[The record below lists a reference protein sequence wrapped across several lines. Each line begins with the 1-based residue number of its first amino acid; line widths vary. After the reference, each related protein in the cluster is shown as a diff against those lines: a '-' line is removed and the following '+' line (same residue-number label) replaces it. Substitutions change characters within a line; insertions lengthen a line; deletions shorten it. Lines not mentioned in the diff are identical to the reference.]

1 MGPVT
6 DNSTKREC
14 RDTLI
19 AAFFLLPYCL
29 YNTRHS
35 SLRPFTAAFPFHF
48 LFQFSS
54 TRRWRLHRLNTHNTD
69 TNITRDT
76 TNNMA
81 FKDFA
86 MSGRMQPLALFPVL
100 VMMTAWILSFL
111 CVFAGNK
118 PGYMEDYAVFTLNVS
133 RVGENLIQD
142 FDNKIYAINFT
153 SLTKRS
159 LDIGDAPLPT
169 ITAAPS
175 LMVRDDLDNIVDG
188 LTSKAAGA
196 ASAVES
202 KASAAK
208 SAVGSKASALES
220 AAASKINSGMEA
232 LETKIVQAVN
242 KAYTNL
248 IDEMDLKDFYSI
260 HMMTTCSGEY
270 QLKNGS
276 NITHGVGTAP
286 PTNNT
291 HEHVDVCEKHSA
303 LDPVSVVRILYEIGI
318 VLTGLAF
325 VLSIW
330 GMIRFSRKAALIN
343 ALATLPAVML
353 IGLASAAVH
362 GVAVGAEHLINFAGS
377 GIGISGA
384 AGTKFIN
391 LTWATTILLLVNVG
405 VWCVLAFIG
414 ERVDVMMPKRS
425 REKEVPFDA
434 AYEMRGSAEK
444 PRGANSWYIREP
456 APVHAEGRHGFI

>member
-1 MGPVT
+1 MG
-6 DNSTKREC
+6 
-14 RDTLI
+14 
-19 AAFFLLPYCL
+19 
-29 YNTRHS
+29 
-35 SLRPFTAAFPFHF
+35 
-48 LFQFSS
+48 
-54 TRRWRLHRLNTHNTD
+54 
-69 TNITRDT
+69 
-76 TNNMA
+76 

-86 MSGRMQPLALFPVL
+86 KSGRMQPLALFPVL

-133 RVGENLIQD
+133 RIGENLIQD

-153 SLTKRS
+153 TITKRS
-159 LDIGDAPLPT
+159 EPEDMAFPMITPAPTATILP
-169 ITAAPS
+169 
-175 LMVRDDLDNIVDG
+175 RDGLEDLVDG
-188 LTSKAAGA
+188 ISSKAAGVK
-196 ASAVES
+196 SEVES
-202 KASAAK
+202 KGSAAK
-208 SAVGSKASALES
+208 SAVQSKATALES
-220 AAASKINSGMEA
+220 AAASKINSGFEA

-270 QLKNGS
+270 QYKNGS

-286 PTNNT
+286 PANNT
-291 HEHVDVCEKHSA
+291 HEHVDTCEKHSA
-303 LDPVSVVRILYEIGI
+303 LDPVSVVRVLYEIGI
-318 VLTGLAF
+318 VLTGLSF
-325 VLSIW
+325 VLAIW
-330 GMIRFSRKAALIN
+330 GMLRFTRKAALIN

-362 GVAVGAEHLINFAGS
+362 GVAVGAEHLVNFAGN
-377 GIGISGA
+377 GIGIKGT

-391 LTWATTILLLVNVG
+391 LTWATTILLLVNVA
-405 VWCVLAFIG
+405 VWCVLAFVG
-414 ERVDVMMPKRS
+414 EKVNVKLPKRGGGS

-434 AYEMRGSAEK
+434 ASYEMRGSAEK

-456 APVHAEGRHGFI
+456 APVHGESRHGFI